1 MQLGFTSL
9 EKRAFYILATRIS
22 VHSVPTASEEAVGF
36 QFCQK
41 ANIVARPSESKI
53 LLLSRDA
60 YCAVRKVKRIQNEMV
75 KDKPK
80 HVRRGCISQVSRQK
94 AVTSSRN

>member
-1 MQLGFTSL
+1 MCVQ
-9 EKRAFYILATRIS
+9 R
-22 VHSVPTASEEAVGF
+22 VPTAGEEAVGF
-36 QFCQK
+36 QFCRK

-80 HVRRGCISQVSRQK
+80 HVRRGCISPKFLAGRLSRLRVIK
-94 AVTSSRN
+94 LPGPSELPETHPNTI